1 MPAPYHG
8 AAGGITWCSSLAN
21 VDIMSK
27 VAGGYGTDETAA
39 RVYNSFRGKP
49 KAASVQILWYCALP
63 DVTGMPLCPTP
74 LVSALCAR
82 TDGRAGGAI
91 HILLC
96 RSGGTERTAAW
107 SLALGTAYQYLHK
120 RTNDYLGSK
129 E

>member
-1 MPAPYHG
+1 
-8 AAGGITWCSSLAN
+8 
-21 VDIMSK
+21 MSK
-27 VAGGYGTDETAA
+27 VSGRYGNDETAA
-39 RVYNSFRGKP
+39 RVYNSVGGKP

-63 DVTGMPLCPTP
+63 DATGMPLCPTP

-91 HILLC
+91 RILLC
-96 RSGGTERTAAW
+96 RSRGTERTAAW